1 MNRRQFCYRGAAAA
15 ICAVGKSGVSQ
26 VIATVSGATTGTADE
41 IYALW
46 SLLIP
51 VLQPQPGR
59 GYMIAQKTA
68 IPDALPYLQTGSPL
82 TGIEKARRAAVQQH
96 APYETFV
103 PSESQASFAEAI
115 AQATQQQTKVALIER
130 RFSLVKHYRLLSD
143 EQAKA
148 YFDLSPHVVMAGW
161 KPDPKAA
168 REYKDWNEFSSISL
182 PYFDNAH
189 SLALIW
195 ASTSTGCYSAG
206 WWFFKRTE
214 HGWERQNWRTEMRNM
229 CA

>member
-1 MNRRQFCYRGAAAA
+1 LVRNRSHVRS
-15 ICAVGKSGVSQ
+15 GKNGISQ
-26 VIATVSGATTGTADE
+26 AMQTVSSATTGTADNS
-41 IYALW
+41 YALW

-51 VLQPQPGR
+51 VLQSQPGK

-68 IPDALPYLQTGSPL
+68 IPDALPYLQTGPPL
-82 TGIEKARRAAVQQH
+82 TGIEKADYQ
-96 APYETFV
+96 AP
-103 PSESQASFAEAI
+103 FAEAL
-115 AQATQQQTKVALIER
+115 AQATQRQTEVALIER
-130 RFSLVKHYRLLSD
+130 RLLLSKRYRLLSE

-161 KPDPKAA
+161 RPDPKAA
-168 REYKDWNEFSSISL
+168 YEYKGWNEFSSISL

-195 ASTSTGCYSAG
+195 ASTNSGCYSAG

-214 HGWERQNWRTEMRNM
+214 HKWERQNWQTEMRDM